1 MSYSIIVD
9 IGNTSTNIGI
19 FKFSHL
25 VASET
30 IINSKD
36 PDFGLYIKEFR
47 NFKEKYNIKNED
59 ITGGLISS
67 VVPILT
73 RAVQIAI
80 NNVFGIELPVF
91 DNSYKIN
98 FEYDIDNPKEVGSD
112 LIANLVYAKEIF
124 GDATIIFD
132 LGTVSKYIVLDKN
145 GVFIGCGFA
154 PGLQSTI
161 NGCHNKSALLP
172 ELENFD
178 LNNAILIGKN
188 TIQAMTNGVY
198 YMTVEGILGICRRI
212 ENELGYHLKK
222 ILTGGNAIYFKNE
235 LSSFF
240 YDPNFTLKG
249 INYIYDINRE

>member
-98 FEYDIDNPKEVGSD
+98 FEYDVDDPKEVGSD
-112 LIANLVYAKEIF
+112 LIANLAYAKEIF

-132 LGTVSKYIVLDKN
+132 LGTVS
-145 GVFIGCGFA
+145 
-154 PGLQSTI
+154 
-161 NGCHNKSALLP
+161 
-172 ELENFD
+172 
-178 LNNAILIGKN
+178 
-188 TIQAMTNGVY
+188 
-198 YMTVEGILGICRRI
+198 
-212 ENELGYHLKK
+212 
-222 ILTGGNAIYFKNE
+222 
-235 LSSFF
+235 
-240 YDPNFTLKG
+240 
-249 INYIYDINRE
+249 